1 MTSNELK
8 DALDN
13 YDQALKELGNGSPN
27 SSKAQA
33 QVLAVLNAR
42 DAIATLL
49 KEGHIPE
56 AKWQVDLVN
65 LDLELKEKAASLAKV
80 LDWEDYRSSLKEKEL
95 KSWWW
100 YLEEEVPVHVWDRLD
115 WLWRLLTVSFW
126 TGNLG
131 LLLDIVPR
139 FLMAGTGFLGA
150 AAVTF
155 PSLLTLLQARSE
167 LTASGQEGFDKLLK
181 RWGIPPHFRQEAK
194 LGTTFLMFLLL
205 IGFRWNLP
213 RISHLYN
220 QAGVNLHR
228 QGQLAGAESK
238 YLQALT
244 IDPDNIKAHYNLGSL
259 YEDLQQFDQARKQYQ
274 FAVKGNFLKAQNN
287 LGRLYIL
294 DQKPEK
300 AIPLLVKALS
310 QTGDSPIRLRH
321 NVIKNFGWALLA
333 NKQPEQASKYLQ
345 VAVQLGTS
353 AEGIE
358 QIRYRGSAHCL
369 LAQSYEQ
376 QKKPEAA
383 FAQWQEC
390 CQLGSI
396 ENPDEVAWLSMA
408 RQRLK
413 KEGITSCSGNASKP

>member
-1 MTSNELK
+1 MTTNELK
-8 DALDN
+8 DALQT
-13 YDQALKELGNGSPN
+13 YEEALQKLGNGSPDPN
-27 SSKAQA
+27 EAAA

-42 DAIATLL
+42 DKISRLL
-49 KEGHIPE
+49 EEGHFAE
-56 AKWQVDLVN
+56 ADWQVELVN
-65 LDLELKEKAASLAKV
+65 LDQELKQKAVSVAKV
-80 LDWEDYRSSLKEKEL
+80 FNWEFYRSSLKKKEL

-100 YLEEEVPVHVWDRLD
+100 YLEEEVPIHVWDRLD
-115 WLWRLLTVSFW
+115 WLWRGLTVSFW
-126 TGNLG
+126 TVNLG

-139 FLMAGTGFLGA
+139 FLMAGTGFWGA
-150 AAVTF
+150 AAVSF
-155 PSLLTLLQARSE
+155 PSILTLLQARSE
-167 LTASGQEGFDKLLK
+167 LTTAGQEGFDKLLK
-181 RWGIPPHFRQEAK
+181 RFRIAPHFRQEAK
-194 LGTTFLMFLLL
+194 FTTTFLLFLLL

-213 RISHLYN
+213 RISNLYN

-238 YLQALT
+238 YLQALA
-244 IDPDNIKAHYNLGSL
+244 IDPDNIKAHYNLGNL

-274 FAVKGNFLKAQNN
+274 FAVKGSFLTAQNN

-294 DQKPEK
+294 DKKPDK
-300 AIPLLVKALS
+300 AIPLLFKALS

-321 NVIKNFGWALLA
+321 TVLKNLGWALLA

-345 VAVQLGTS
+345 VAVQLGTT

-369 LAQSYEQ
+369 LAQSYEKQ
-376 QKKPEAA
+376 QKPEAA
-383 FAQWQEC
+383 LAQWQDC

-396 ENPDEVAWLSMA
+396 ENPDEVTWLSMA